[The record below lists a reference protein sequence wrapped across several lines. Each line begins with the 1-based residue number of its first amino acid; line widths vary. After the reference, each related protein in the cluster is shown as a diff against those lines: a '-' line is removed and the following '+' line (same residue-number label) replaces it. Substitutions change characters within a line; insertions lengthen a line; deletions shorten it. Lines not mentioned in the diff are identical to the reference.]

1 MPHTSLTHDFEAIVA
16 PRARLMKSRYTPAED
31 FACALIHGVG
41 IFAAVVGRAVLS
53 GLSAHK
59 ADVLGFFAVSLY
71 GITLILAYIAS
82 TLYHAIPSDRARP
95 TLRKLDHVAI
105 FLLIAG
111 TYTPFTVLVI
121 GGASG
126 WTITAAI
133 WTLAVSGLVLELTS
147 RLRTTLQ
154 RVALYLMMSWA
165 CVAAIGPL
173 TRNLDAGGLWL
184 LLGGGLSYTVGVVF
198 YLWRSLPHSH
208 TIWHGFVLLGSI
220 LHYMAIL
227 FYIVLK

>member
-1 MPHTSLTHDFEAIVA
+1 
-16 PRARLMKSRYTPAED
+16 MKSRYTPAED
-31 FACALIHGVG
+31 FACAFIHGTG
-41 IFAAVVGRAVLS
+41 IFAAIVGRAVLS
-53 GLSAHK
+53 GFSAHN

-71 GITLILAYIAS
+71 GITLILAYTAS

-126 WTITAAI
+126 WIITAAI
-133 WTLAVSGLVLELTS
+133 WVLAVSGLVLELTS

-173 TRNLDAGGLWL
+173 TRNLEPGGLWL
-184 LLGGGLSYTVGVVF
+184 LFGGGLSYTLGIAF